1 MARVTKDFSD
11 KAQQCKTLD
20 ELKALAQTEGVE
32 LSEKDAKEFLEYADD
47 GEIDVATLK
56 KVTGGSEYGFSTS
69 F

>member
-20 ELKALAQTEGVE
+20 ELKALAQAEGVE
-32 LSEKDAKEFLEYADD
+32 LSEKDAKQFLEYADD

-56 KVTGGSEYGFSTS
+56 KVAGGSEYGFSTLL
-69 F
+69 